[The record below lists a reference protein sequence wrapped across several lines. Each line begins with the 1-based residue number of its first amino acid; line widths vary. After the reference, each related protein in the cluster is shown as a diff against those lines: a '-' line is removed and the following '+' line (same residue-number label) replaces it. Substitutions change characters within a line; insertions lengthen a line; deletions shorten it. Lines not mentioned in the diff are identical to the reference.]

1 MRSLQ
6 RVDWPVL
13 FVDDQLKVDNAEG
26 AILQNILQILIEEK
40 DCSTITS
47 TTYSDG
53 FNILISRADIG
64 CAVVDWDIASEA
76 SINEKQNKPSGLI
89 QQIRMINDLIPILVM
104 TDKESIWDV
113 PTEILEIINGY
124 IWKNEDTPEFIA
136 GRIQREVDRYTE
148 RIMPVFFKSL
158 VKYAEEYKYAWH
170 TPGHMGGNAFL
181 KSPAGIA
188 FHKYFGENVLRSDLS
203 ISVPELGS
211 LLDHEGVTGDAEK
224 EASRVFNSDQTYFV
238 LNGTSTA
245 NQIIWRSQVMD
256 DDIALVDR
264 NCHKSLNY
272 AMVITGATP
281 IYLVPTRNPYGTIGP
296 IHNKE
301 FNASVIQKK
310 IDNHPLITNKKAR
323 IKMCAVTNS
332 TYDGLCYNVLGIK
345 KKLSKRVDNIH
356 FDEAWYGY
364 ARFHPIYKNH
374 FGMSEHEL
382 DPDHP
387 PIFASQSTHKLLA
400 AFSQASMIHIRNG
413 GKKKIIPEEFNE
425 AYMMHGSTSPNYPMI
440 ASLDVATRMMKGNAG
455 RKLMND
461 TLAEPIIFRKKMVN
475 IAKELSDGENVDKWW
490 FEVWQPE
497 KVNIRGKSMNFEE
510 ADVSDLMQNQDC
522 WTLKPGESW
531 HGFKNMENNYIMLD
545 PIKVTIASPGINA
558 AGKLAE
564 WGIPA
569 SIVTRFL
576 INRGIVAEKTGHY
589 SWLMLFSM
597 GTTKGKSGTLIA
609 ELFAFKKLYDR
620 NAPLTE
626 VFPKLVNLA
635 PEKYAHLGLKD
646 FCDQMH
652 QYLKEQEIIETMLQS
667 FDVIPDPVM
676 IPREAYHEVVK
687 GNVEYV
693 FLDDLM
699 GRIPAVMVVPYPP
712 GIPTIMEGEK
722 FNENSRLII
731 DYLKKVEEFEYQFP
745 GFEGD
750 IHGVEKEK
758 KADRNYFKIY
768 CIKDN

>member
-1 MRSLQ
+1 MRTLE
-6 RVDWPVL
+6 REDWPIL
-13 FVDDQLKVDNAEG
+13 FVDDQIHTDNAEG
-26 AILQNILQILIEEK
+26 NVLEEIISILEKEKECAILSARTYKDGIDIL
-40 DCSTITS
+40 
-47 TTYSDG
+47 Y
-53 FNILISRADIG
+53 SRADIG
-64 CAVVDWDIASEA
+64 CLVVDWDIATEGKEKLSYSPSEFIRKVRE
-76 SINEKQNKPSGLI
+76 INELLPVL
-89 QQIRMINDLIPILVM
+89 LM

-113 PTEILEIINGY
+113 PNDVLEIMNGY
-124 IWKNEDTPEFIA
+124 IWKIEDTPEFIA
-136 GRIQREVDRYTE
+136 GRIQKEVDQYTGE
-148 RIMPVFFKSL
+148 VMPGFFNTL
-158 VKYAEEYKYAWH
+158 VKYADEYKYAWH

-188 FHKYFGENVLRSDLS
+188 FHKYFGENILRSDLS

-211 LLDHEGVTGDAEK
+211 LLDHEGVVGDAEK
-224 EASRVFNSDQTYFV
+224 EASKVFNSDHTYFV

-256 DDIALVDR
+256 GDVALVDR

-301 FNASVIQKK
+301 FTPESIQQK
-310 IDNHPLITNKKAR
+310 IDKHPKIKDKKSR
-323 IKMCAVTNS
+323 VKMCAVTNS

-345 KKLSKRVDNIH
+345 EKLSKRVDNIH
-356 FDEAWYGY
+356 FDEAWYAY

-382 DPDHP
+382 DPEHP

-400 AFSQASMIHIRNG
+400 AFSQASMIHIRDG
-413 GKKKIIPEEFNE
+413 GKRKIIPEQFNE

-440 ASLDVATRMMKGNAG
+440 ASLDVATRMMKGNG
-455 RKLMND
+455 GKKLMD
-461 TLAEPIIFRKKMVN
+461 ETIAEPIIFRKKMVK
-475 IAKELSDGENVDKWW
+475 IAKEIASTHKDNKWW
-490 FEVWQPE
+490 FEVWQAE
-497 KVNIRGKSMNFEE
+497 KVKIDGKTINFEDASVE
-510 ADVSDLMQNQDC
+510 DLMSNQEC

-531 HGFKNMENNYIMLD
+531 HGFENMEEHYIMLD
-545 PIKVTIASPGINA
+545 PIKVTIATPGINA
-558 AGKLAE
+558 NGKLGN

-576 INRGIVAEKTGHY
+576 IDRGIVAEKTGHY

-609 ELFAFKKLYDR
+609 ELFAFKRLYDK
-620 NAPLTE
+620 NTPLSE
-626 VFPKLVNLA
+626 VFPKLLDLA
-635 PEKYAHLGLKD
+635 PEKYAHFGLKD
-646 FCDQMH
+646 FCDKMH
-652 QYLKEQEIIETMLQS
+652 NYLKAHDIIETMLHS
-667 FDVIPDPVM
+667 FDEIPDPEM

-693 FLDDLM
+693 FLNDLM
-699 GRIPAVMVVPYPP
+699 ERVPAVMVVPYPP
-712 GIPTIMEGEK
+712 GIPIIMEGEK
-722 FNENSRLII
+722 FNERSKLII

-750 IHGVEKEK
+750 IHGVEREK
-758 KADRNYFKIY
+758 IKDRNYFKIY
-768 CIKDN
+768 CVKK

>member
-1 MRSLQ
+1 MRNLE
-6 RVDWPVL
+6 RKDWPVL
-13 FVDDQLKVDNAEG
+13 FVDDQIGADNVEGDVLAE
-26 AILQNILQILIEEK
+26 IIQILENEK
-40 DCSTITS
+40 ECATLSAR
-47 TTYSDG
+47 TYEDG
-53 FNILISRADIG
+53 IGLLYSRSDIG
-64 CAVVDWDIASEA
+64 CLLVDWDIASE
-76 SINEKQNKPSGLI
+76 SNKNPRYSPLKFIEKVRKINE
-89 QQIRMINDLIPILVM
+89 ILPVLLM
-104 TDKESIWDV
+104 TDKDSIWDV
-113 PTEILEIINGY
+113 PTEILKIINGY
-124 IWKNEDTPEFIA
+124 IWKIEDTPEFIA
-136 GRIQREVDRYTE
+136 GRIQKEVDWYKQKV
-148 RIMPVFFKSL
+148 MPEFFTAL

-188 FHKYFGENVLRSDLS
+188 FHKYFGENILRSDLS

-211 LLDHEGVTGDAEK
+211 LLDHEGVVGDAEK
-224 EASRVFNSDQTYFV
+224 EASKVFNSNQTYFV

-256 DDIALVDR
+256 GDVALVDR

-301 FNASVIQKK
+301 FSPEAIQQK
-310 IDNHPLITNKKAR
+310 IDAHPRIKDKSSR
-323 IKMCAVTNS
+323 IKMCTVTNS
-332 TYDGLCYNVLGIK
+332 TYDGLCYNVPGIK
-345 KKLSKRVDNIH
+345 EKLAKRADNIH

-382 DPDHP
+382 NPEHP

-413 GKKKIIPEEFNE
+413 GKRKIIPEEFNE

-455 RKLMND
+455 RKLMD
-461 TLAEPIIFRKKMVN
+461 ETIAEPIIFRKKMMK
-475 IAKELSDGENVDKWW
+475 IARELKASQNENNWW
-490 FEVWQPE
+490 FEVWQAE
-497 KVNIRGKSMNFEE
+497 KVKINGKYINFEDASVKE
-510 ADVSDLMQNQDC
+510 LMSDQNC

-531 HGFKNMENNYIMLD
+531 HGFKNMEDNYIMLD
-545 PIKVTIASPGINA
+545 PIKVTIATPGISA
-558 AGKLAE
+558 QGKLDD

-569 SIVTRFL
+569 GIVTRFL
-576 INRGIVAEKTGHY
+576 MNKGIVAEKTGHY

-597 GTTKGKSGTLIA
+597 GTTKGKSGTLIS

-620 NAPLTE
+620 NAPLPE
-626 VFPKLVNLA
+626 VFPDLVDLA
-635 PEKYAHLGLKD
+635 PEKYADLGLKD
-646 FCDQMH
+646 FCDKMH
-652 QYLKEQEIIETMLQS
+652 NYLKEHDIIETMLHS
-667 FDVIPDPVM
+667 FDVIPDPVL

-693 FLDDLM
+693 LLDDLM
-699 GRIPAVMVVPYPP
+699 GRVPAVMVVPYPP
-712 GIPTIMEGEK
+712 GIPIIMEGEK
-722 FNENSRLII
+722 FNERSKLII

-758 KADRNYFKIY
+758 KNDRNYFKIY
-768 CIKDN
+768 CIKK